1 MPTLFGSAIKRR
13 EDPRLITGAA
23 TYVDDV
29 KLPGLTYAAILRSPY
44 AHARITSV
52 DVSAARH
59 APGVVAVYT
68 GADIKDRVVPV
79 PCAWNVPNCDL
90 KIPPHPLLAYD
101 KVRYVG
107 DGVAMVVAESRA
119 EARDAVDLIEV
130 DYESLQG
137 GVDPEQMAQPGAPQ
151 LHSEVANN
159 IAFTWVVA
167 GGDAAQAFD
176 AAEVTVKERIVQ
188 QRLLPT
194 AMEPRAA
201 VASYNRGSG
210 QLTLWATSQNP
221 HIHRFLCSVMLK
233 LPEHRIRVIA
243 PEVGGGFGSKIP
255 AYPDEALVSY
265 AAMDL
270 GRPVKWTEDRSE
282 NYKVTIHGRDHVEY
296 VEMAGTRDGKIT
308 GLRTKVYA
316 GLGAYASTAGPGIP
330 TILHGLVYSGAYQI
344 PNILGTV
351 HGVYTSGA
359 PVDAYRGAGR
369 PEAAFLVER
378 LVDIYARKIG
388 MDPVEVRR
396 KNFIPKDKFP
406 YTVAT
411 GITYDSG
418 DYGPAL
424 DKALRMLD
432 YPAFRR
438 QQVEERAKGRY
449 LGVGVVSYIEIC
461 GLGPSQ
467 VAGAVGFGGGLY
479 DSAIV
484 RVYPTGVVR
493 VYIGAS
499 PHGQGEETTFAQI
512 VAEEF
517 GYPVENVDIVHGDTE
532 TTPQGW
538 GTSGSRST
546 AVCGSAVKV
555 AAQRVKEK
563 AKKIAAHLLEANEQ
577 DIEWT
582 NDAFRVRG
590 SGDQAKSFAEVA
602 LMANV
607 AWNMPAGVEPGLE
620 ASAFFDPSNFVYP
633 FGSHVCTVEVDPD
646 TGEVRILR
654 YIAVD
659 DCGPHINPMIVEGQ
673 IHGGI
678 VQGLGEALQEI
689 AVYDDDGQLIT
700 GTMMDYAVP
709 KASQMPHL
717 ELDHTVTPSPVNPL
731 GIKGCGEA
739 GTIGSAAC
747 LVTAVCDALAP
758 FGIVHIDK
766 PLTPARV
773 WAAIQ
778 AARGDGCGGNGH
790 PGIKPG
796 ATADDAQTVPG
807 AVGPGKE
814 NVQ

>member
-23 TYVDDV
+23 TYVDDI

-44 AHARITSV
+44 AHARITAINLGEARK
-52 DVSAARH
+52 AA
-59 APGVVAVYT
+59 GVIAVYT
-68 GADIKDRVVPV
+68 GADIKDRVAPV
-79 PCAWNVPNCDL
+79 PCAWNPPNCDL
-90 KIPPHPLLAYD
+90 KVPAHPLLAFE

-107 DGVAMVVAESRA
+107 DGVAMVVADSRA
-119 EARDAVDLIEV
+119 AARDAIDLIDV
-130 DYESLQG
+130 DYDTLDG
-137 GVDPEQMAQPGAPQ
+137 GVDPEKMAQPGAPQ
-151 LHSEVANN
+151 LHDSVPGN

-167 GGDAAQAFD
+167 GGDAERAFQS
-176 AAEVTVKERIVQ
+176 AEVTVQQRMVQ

-201 VASYNRGSG
+201 VASYNKGSG
-210 QLTLWATSQNP
+210 HLTLWATSQNP
-221 HIHRFLCSVMLK
+221 HIHRILCSIMLK

-243 PEVGGGFGSKIP
+243 PEVGGGFGSKLAIY
-255 AYPDEALVSY
+255 ADEALVSL

-282 NYKVTIHGRDHVEY
+282 NYKVTTHGRDHVEH
-296 VEMAGTRDGKIT
+296 VELCGNRDGTIT

-330 TILHGLVYSGAYQI
+330 TILHGLIYPGAYGV
-344 PNILGTV
+344 PNVHGTV
-351 HGVYTSGA
+351 YGVYTSAA

-369 PEAAFLVER
+369 PEASYLLER
-378 LVDIYARKIG
+378 MVDIFARKIG

-396 KNFIPKDKFP
+396 KNFIPADKFP
-406 YTVAT
+406 FTTST
-411 GITYDSG
+411 GLTYDSG
-418 DYGPAL
+418 NYEPAL
-424 DKALRMLD
+424 DRALQILD
-432 YPAFRR
+432 YKAFRR
-438 QQVEERAKGRY
+438 QQEEARKQGRY

-479 DSAIV
+479 DSAVV

-512 VAEEF
+512 VADEF
-517 GYPVENVDIVHGDTE
+517 GYPVENVEIVHGDTE

-538 GTSGSRST
+538 GTYGSRST
-546 AVCGSAVKV
+546 AVCGSAVKI

-563 AKKIAAHLLEANEQ
+563 AKKIAAHLMEANEQ
-577 DIEWT
+577 DIHWKD
-582 NDAFRVRG
+582 DAFQVRG
-590 SGDQAKSFAEVA
+590 SPGQGKSFAEVA

-633 FGSHVCTVEVDPD
+633 FGSHVCTVEVDPE
-646 TGEVRILR
+646 TGEVKILR

-673 IHGGI
+673 IHGGV
-678 VQGLGEALQEI
+678 VQGLGEGLQEI
-689 AVYDDDGQLIT
+689 CVYDEAGQLIT

-709 KASQMPHL
+709 KASQMPRI
-717 ELDHTVTPSPVNPL
+717 ETDHTVTPSPVNPL
-731 GIKGCGEA
+731 GVKGCGEA
-739 GTIGSAAC
+739 GTISSAAC
-747 LVTAVCDALAP
+747 LVNAVCDALAP
-758 FGIVHIDK
+758 LGITHIDK

-778 AARGDGCGGNGH
+778 QARASGNGSS
-790 PGIKPG
+790 
-796 ATADDAQTVPG
+796 T
-807 AVGPGKE
+807 GKE
-814 NVQ
+814 GLK